1 MWSELINHV
10 KRSYKQLEVVSYI
23 PNNGEWLNEN
33 HVSIWRGKTVWCI
46 NIQMPWRER
55 NVSSIIYLFIFI
67 SFWYQ
72 CIFASIILWSIINNW
87 LLFLLSITLKTLIN
101 MTWVNKPSQKGLIKQ
116 LEVVSYIPNNGK
128 WLNENHVS
136 FWRGKTVWYTDI
148 QMPWRKRNVPSMIYL
163 FIFKSFCFQCIFAS
177 IISWSIINDWLPFL
191 LKFLFFFFIIYC
203 PLREQLW

>member
-101 MTWVNKPSQKGLIKQ
+101 MTWVNKPSQKVLLSSWKLLVIFQIMANGWMRTMCHFGEVRQFDILISKCLDEKEMSPQ
-116 LEVVSYIPNNGK
+116 
-128 WLNENHVS
+128 W
-136 FWRGKTVWYTDI
+136 F
-148 QMPWRKRNVPSMIYL
+148 IYL
-163 FIFKSFCFQCIFAS
+163 FLNHFAS
-177 IISWSIINDWLPFL
+177 SVFLPQ
-191 LKFLFFFFIIYC
+191 LFC
-203 PLREQLW
+203 GQL